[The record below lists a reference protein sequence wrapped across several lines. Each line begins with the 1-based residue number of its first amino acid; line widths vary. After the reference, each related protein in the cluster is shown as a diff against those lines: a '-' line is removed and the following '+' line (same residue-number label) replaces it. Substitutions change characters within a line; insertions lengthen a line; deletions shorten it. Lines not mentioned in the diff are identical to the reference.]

1 MTLFRR
7 NIWLHF
13 FGIAVFL
20 IIPIILSPNPKGVAV
35 FDISGPTIRDLLA
48 GCLMILFFYINYYF
62 FTTQLFLR
70 KKYVEYGIII
80 ILSFAIIILLPSL
93 LTGHIP
99 WSNPP
104 PPQHKQDLMQPEN
117 ASFLISIS
125 HNILLFL
132 SVVSFSIFLRIQEN
146 LFKVEKAKNEME
158 ILSLKEQI
166 NPHFLFNT
174 LNNIYGQAIE
184 DNSHCTASSILK
196 LSAMLR
202 HVVHDAQYPWVSVNK
217 ELIYLENYIQLQRQ
231 RLGEGVELTYLTKGK
246 FDESLKIAPLI
257 LIPFI
262 ENAFKHGIN
271 PDQKSF
277 ISINIDILEDK
288 LSLVVKNK
296 KVNIRLQAHE
306 KSGAG
311 MKITLERLR
320 MLYPKKH
327 ELHID
332 DTPDHY
338 LVNLKLELHD

>member
-1 MTLFRR
+1 MKLFRR

-70 KKYVEYGIII
+70 KKYVEYGLII

-104 PPQHKQDLMQPEN
+104 PPPHKQDLMQPEN

-158 ILSLKEQI
+158 ILS
-166 NPHFLFNT
+166 
-174 LNNIYGQAIE
+174 
-184 DNSHCTASSILK
+184 
-196 LSAMLR
+196 
-202 HVVHDAQYPWVSVNK
+202 
-217 ELIYLENYIQLQRQ
+217 
-231 RLGEGVELTYLTKGK
+231 
-246 FDESLKIAPLI
+246 
-257 LIPFI
+257 
-262 ENAFKHGIN
+262 
-271 PDQKSF
+271 
-277 ISINIDILEDK
+277 
-288 LSLVVKNK
+288 
-296 KVNIRLQAHE
+296 
-306 KSGAG
+306 
-311 MKITLERLR
+311 
-320 MLYPKKH
+320 
-327 ELHID
+327 
-332 DTPDHY
+332 
-338 LVNLKLELHD
+338 